1 MKELLRR
8 MSNILLHPNTEW
20 HAIRDERTTYPEIIL
35 RYVGILSVI
44 PPAAAVAGRY
54 IFEGNIPDGVLLSSP
69 SYLLLSNVLWY
80 CMYIMNVVVTGW
92 VITAIMVTVDSRRR
106 SLKGLQLAAYSF
118 TPLFIAGLVAVIPH
132 MRWCISLAL
141 LYGMYILYLGMRALL
156 GMRGMK
162 AALYTAAAATAAG
175 VVVGTT
181 NLFEYV
187 LESLIMKKILL

>member
-1 MKELLRR
+1 MKALLRR

-20 HAIRDERTTYPEIIL
+20 HAIRDETTTYPEIIL

-54 IFEGNIPDGVLLSSP
+54 LFEGNIPDGVLLSSP

-80 CMYIMNVVVTGW
+80 CMYVVNVMVTGA
-92 VITAIMVTVDSRRR
+92 VITAIMVTVESQRR

-118 TPLFIAGLVAVIPH
+118 TPLFVAGLVAVIPH

-162 AALYTAAAATAAG
+162 AALYTAAAGTAAA

-181 NLFEYV
+181 NLFEY
-187 LESLIMKKILL
+187 LFESFIMKKILM

>member
-1 MKELLRR
+1 MKALLRR

-20 HAIRDERTTYPEIIL
+20 HAIRDETTTYPEIIL

-44 PPAAAVAGRY
+44 PPTAAVAGRY

-69 SYLLLSNVLWY
+69 QYLLLSNLLWY
-80 CMYIMNVVVTGW
+80 CMYVVNVMVTGA
-92 VITAIMVTVDSRRR
+92 VITAIMVTVESRRR

-118 TPLFIAGLVAVIPH
+118 TPLFIAGLIAVVPH
-132 MRWCISLAL
+132 MKWCLSIAL
-141 LYGMYILYLGMRALL
+141 LYGVYILYLGMREFL

-162 AALYTAAAATAAG
+162 AALYAAAAATAAA

-181 NLFEYV
+181 NIFEYL
-187 LESLIMKKILL
+187 LESFIMKKIL